1 MYVCMYVYKVE
12 SFYICMHVCMYL
24 MILYAIGNCMY
35 VCMYV
40 CMYAY
45 PIQGSGACDRG
56 AAAGDAGRLDLRG
69 IRAHDDGSASGEE
82 QDSALD
88 AGEGAALP
96 YLHAYIHTYHYVFYR
111 ENK

>member
-1 MYVCMYVYKVE
+1 MLLVIV
-12 SFYICMHVCMYL
+12 
-24 MILYAIGNCMY
+24 CMY

-40 CMYAY
+40 Y

-69 IRAHDDGSASGEE
+69 IRAHDDGSTSEEE

-96 YLHAYIHTYHYVFYR
+96 CFAMPYIHTYISLCILP
-111 ENK
+111 

>member
-1 MYVCMYVYKVE
+1 MLLVIVCMSV
-12 SFYICMHVCMYL
+12 
-24 MILYAIGNCMY
+24 
-35 VCMYV
+35 
-40 CMYAY
+40 Y

-69 IRAHDDGSASGEE
+69 LRAHDDGSASEEE

-96 YLHAYIHTYHYVFYR
+96 CYALHTYISLSILP
-111 ENK
+111 